1 MKDQVFPTCLYTI
14 SNSLFTF
21 SGIFR
26 DKDLVVIVYK
36 ITNYSP
42 MVKFFDAI
50 YSDIIKFVPNYTV
63 ICICQSK

>member
-1 MKDQVFPTCLYTI
+1 MKDQVFPTFLYTI

-21 SGIFR
+21 RGIFR
-26 DKDLVVIVYK
+26 DKDLVVIAYK

-42 MVKFFDAI
+42 MVKFCDAI
-50 YSDIIKFVPNYTV
+50 YSDIIMFVPNYTV